1 MKKYIFLFLIFAGL
15 PILSE
20 AQKTKQS
27 KQTKKTVEVEV
38 IKEKDTQKKIIRTN
52 VDGKVKEE
60 IYRGNEADAKVQEI
74 RKTYGAQE
82 NNDKK
87 VEVEVKEIKGKKTMT
102 LTETVDGK
110 VTVSKYEG
118 EEAERKLKVL
128 QVSPPNKTVK
138 KSKDLKKL

>member
-1 MKKYIFLFLIFAGL
+1 MMKKYLYLSLIFAGL
-15 PILSE
+15 PFLSE
-20 AQKTKQS
+20 AQKTKQ
-27 KQTKKTVEVEV
+27 TKKTVEVV
-38 IKEKDTQKKIIRTN
+38 VVKEKDTQKTIIRTN
-52 VDGKVKEE
+52 EDGKVKEE
-60 IYRGNEADAKVQEI
+60 IYRGNEADARVKEI

-82 NNDKK
+82 NKDKK

-118 EEAERKLKVL
+118 EEAERKLKEL
-128 QVSPPNKTVK
+128 QVVPPNKTVK

>member
-1 MKKYIFLFLIFAGL
+1 MMKKYIFLFLIFAGL

-20 AQKTKQS
+20 AQKTKQ
-27 KQTKKTVEVEV
+27 TKKTVEVEV
-38 IKEKDTQKKIIRTN
+38 IKEKDTQKTIIRTN

-60 IYRGNEADAKVQEI
+60 IYRGSEADAKVQEI
-74 RKTYGAQE
+74 RKTYGAEE
-82 NNDKK
+82 NRDKRL
-87 VEVEVKEIKGKKTMT
+87 EVEVKEVNGKKTMT
-102 LTETVDGK
+102 ITETVDGK

-118 EEAERKLKVL
+118 EEAERKLKEL